1 MTVGL
6 SDSAW
11 LKQEQIGVWSRADR
25 DLQSLFRSLNLGN
38 PKRSRDVLLR
48 EVPQLTSVYGEQ
60 TAVLAADWYDELRY
74 IEGVPGRYRARMAD
88 PFPEAFVQKRIRFG
102 AGHLFTDTPSQ
113 MLPFLLDAVQE
124 YVLQPGR
131 DTIQRASIN
140 DPEAAGWQR
149 VTSPGACDFCQ
160 MLAGR
165 GGVYKRSTATF
176 AAHGNCNC
184 SAAPSWDKSAKE
196 VPVEAYVASE
206 RMDKLRE
213 RASAGDAKA
222 QELLDEHRARVRTH
236 IAQMN

>member
-1 MTVGL
+1 MPATV
-6 SDSAW
+6 SDPLW
-11 LKQEQIGVWSRADR
+11 LRQAQAGVWEYASSDVE
-25 DLQSLFRSLNLGN
+25 SLFRSLDLGN

-74 IEGVPGRYRARMAD
+74 LEGVPGRYRASMAE
-88 PFPEAFVQKRIRFG
+88 PFPEAFVKKRIRYG
-102 AGHLFTDTPSQ
+102 AGHLFTPTPEQ

-131 DTIQRASIN
+131 DTIQRAAVN
-140 DPEAAGWQR
+140 DPQAAGWQR
-149 VTSPGACDFCQ
+149 VTSPGACDFCR

-165 GGVYKRSTATF
+165 GGVFKRATATF

-196 VPVEAYVASE
+196 VPVSAYVASE
-206 RMDKLRE
+206 RVDKLRE
-213 RASAGDAKA
+213 RAVAGDAKA
-222 QELLDEHRARVRTH
+222 QELLDEHRARTR
-236 IAQMN
+236 AYLNQMG

>member
-1 MTVGL
+1 MPATVTDPL
-6 SDSAW
+6 W
-11 LKQEQIGVWSRADR
+11 LRQAQAGVWEYASSDVE
-25 DLQSLFRSLNLGN
+25 SLFRSLDLGN

-74 IEGVPGRYRARMAD
+74 LEGVPGRYRASMAE
-88 PFPEAFVQKRIRFG
+88 PFPEAFVKKRIRYG
-102 AGHLFTDTPSQ
+102 AGHLFTPAPEQ

-131 DTIQRASIN
+131 ETIRVSTMD
-140 DPEAAGWQR
+140 DPEAVGWQR
-149 VTSPGACDFCQ
+149 VTSPGACDFCLL
-160 MLAGR
+160 LAGR
-165 GGVYKRSTATF
+165 GDVYKRFTVAF

-184 SAAPSWDKSAKE
+184 SAAPSWDKNAKE

-213 RASAGDAKA
+213 RAAAGDAKA
-222 QELLDEHRARVRTH
+222 QELLDEHRARVRAY
-236 IAQMN
+236 IAQMD